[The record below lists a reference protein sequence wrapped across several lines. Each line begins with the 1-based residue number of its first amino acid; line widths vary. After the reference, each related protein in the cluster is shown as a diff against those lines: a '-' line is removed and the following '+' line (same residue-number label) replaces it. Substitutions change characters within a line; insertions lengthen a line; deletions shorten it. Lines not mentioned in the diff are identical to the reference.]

1 LKLLLLSAGLV
12 GLAAAGVLW
21 NPGLVPLTPFMA
33 RGVAAGALVGTAGS
47 MAGFLLASAQR
58 GAQWRRFQAALFG
71 GMLLRLGIFGLALVV
86 VLLRGGVSLKG
97 FLFGL
102 IPAYIGFQ
110 ASEIVHLA
118 RQASRERGAPTAE
131 QSSEER

>member
-1 LKLLLLSAGLV
+1 MKVLVLAAGLV

-21 NPGLVPLTPFMA
+21 SPGLLPLTPFMA

-47 MAGFLLASAQR
+47 MAGFLLVTAQR
-58 GAQWRRFQAALFG
+58 GADMRRFQAALFG
-71 GMLLRLGIFGLALVV
+71 GTVLRLGIFGLALVV
-86 VLLRGGVSLKG
+86 VLLREGVSLKG

-110 ASEIVHLA
+110 ASEIVHLT
-118 RQASRERGAPTAE
+118 RQASRERGVSTAE
-131 QSSEER
+131 QSSKGR

>member
-1 LKLLLLSAGLV
+1 LKVLVLAAGLV

-21 NPGLVPLTPFMA
+21 SPGLLPLAPFTA
-33 RGVAAGALVGTAGS
+33 RGVAAGALVGAAGS
-47 MAGFLLASAQR
+47 LAGFLLVTAYR
-58 GAQWRRFQAALFG
+58 GAEMRRFQAALFG
-71 GMLLRLGIFGLALVV
+71 GMMLRLGIFGLALVV

-110 ASEIVHLA
+110 AAEIVHLQ
-118 RQASRERGAPTAE
+118 RQASRERGALTAE

>member
-1 LKLLLLSAGLV
+1 MKGLLLSAGLV

-21 NPGLVPLTPFMA
+21 SPGLVPLTPFMA

-47 MAGFLLASAQR
+47 MAGFLLMSAQR
-58 GAQWRRFQAALFG
+58 GAEWRRFQAALFG
-71 GMLLRLGIFGLALVV
+71 GTVLRLGIFGLALVV

-118 RQASRERGAPTAE
+118 RQASRERGASTAE

>member
-1 LKLLLLSAGLV
+1 LLSAGLV

-21 NPGLVPLTPFMA
+21 SPGLLPLTPFMA

-47 MAGFLLASAQR
+47 MAGFLLMTAHR
-58 GAQWRRFQAALFG
+58 GADMRRFQAALFG

-102 IPAYIGFQ
+102 IPAYLGFQ
-110 ASEIVHLA
+110 ATEILHLQ
-118 RQASRERGAPTAE
+118 RQASRERGALSAE

>member
-1 LKLLLLSAGLV
+1 MKVLVLAAGLL
-12 GLAAAGVLW
+12 GLAAAGVVW
-21 NPGLVPLTPFMA
+21 SPGLLPLTPFMA

-47 MAGFLLASAQR
+47 MAGFLLVTAQR
-58 GAQWRRFQAALFG
+58 GAELRRFQAALFG

-110 ASEIVHLA
+110 ATEVVHLQ
-118 RQASRERGAPTAE
+118 RQASRQRGATVE

>member
-1 LKLLLLSAGLV
+1 MKGLMLAAGLV

-21 NPGLVPLTPFMA
+21 SPGLLPLTPFTA

-47 MAGFLLASAQR
+47 MAGFLLVTAHRSAEL
-58 GAQWRRFQAALFG
+58 RRFQAALFG

-110 ASEIVHLA
+110 ATEIVHLQ
-118 RQASRERGAPTAE
+118 RQASRERGALTAE
-131 QSSEER
+131 QSGKER

>member
-1 LKLLLLSAGLV
+1 MKSLVLAAGLV

-21 NPGLVPLTPFMA
+21 SPGLLPLTPFMA

-47 MAGFLLASAQR
+47 MAGFLLMTAHRRADM
-58 GAQWRRFQAALFG
+58 RRFQAALFG

-110 ASEIVHLA
+110 AIEIMHLH
-118 RQASRERGAPTAE
+118 RQASRERGALTAA
-131 QSSEER
+131 QSGKER

>member
-1 LKLLLLSAGLV
+1 MKGLVLAVGLV
-12 GLAAAGVLW
+12 GLAAVGVLW
-21 NPGLVPLTPFMA
+21 SPGLLPLTPFMA

-47 MAGFLLASAQR
+47 MAGFLLVTTYR
-58 GAQWRRFQAALFG
+58 GADMRRFQVALFG

-86 VLLRGGVSLKG
+86 VLLREGVSLKG

-110 ASEIVHLA
+110 AMEILHLQ
-118 RQASRERGAPTAE
+118 RQASQERRALTAE
-131 QSSEER
+131 QSGKER

>member
-1 LKLLLLSAGLV
+1 MKVLVLAAGLV

-21 NPGLVPLTPFMA
+21 SQGLVPLTPFMA

-47 MAGFLLASAQR
+47 NPRFLLMSAQR
-58 GAQWRRFQAALFG
+58 GAEWRRFQAALFG
-71 GMLLRLGIFGLALVV
+71 GTVLRLGIFGLALVV

-102 IPAYIGFQ
+102 IPTYIGFQ

-118 RQASRERGAPTAE
+118 RQASRERGALMTE

>member
-1 LKLLLLSAGLV
+1 MKVLVLAAGLV

-21 NPGLVPLTPFMA
+21 SPGLLPLTPFMA

-47 MAGFLLASAQR
+47 LAGFLLMTSQR
-58 GAQWRRFQAALFG
+58 GAELRRFQAALFG

-110 ASEIVHLA
+110 AMEILQLQ
-118 RQASRERGAPTAE
+118 RQASQERGPLTAE
-131 QSSEER
+131 QNSEER

>member
-1 LKLLLLSAGLV
+1 MKALVRAAGLV

-21 NPGLVPLTPFMA
+21 SPGLLPLTPFMA

-47 MAGFLLASAQR
+47 MAGFLLVTAHRSAEL
-58 GAQWRRFQAALFG
+58 RRFQAALFG

-110 ASEIVHLA
+110 ATEIVHLA
-118 RQASRERGAPTAE
+118 RQASRERGAPAAR

>member
-1 LKLLLLSAGLV
+1 MKVLVLAAALV

-21 NPGLVPLTPFMA
+21 SPGLLPLTPFMA

-47 MAGFLLASAQR
+47 MAGFLLVTAQR
-58 GAQWRRFQAALFG
+58 SADMRRFQAALFG

-110 ASEIVHLA
+110 AAEIAHLQ
-118 RQASRERGAPTAE
+118 RLASRERTALTAA
-131 QSSEER
+131 QSNEER